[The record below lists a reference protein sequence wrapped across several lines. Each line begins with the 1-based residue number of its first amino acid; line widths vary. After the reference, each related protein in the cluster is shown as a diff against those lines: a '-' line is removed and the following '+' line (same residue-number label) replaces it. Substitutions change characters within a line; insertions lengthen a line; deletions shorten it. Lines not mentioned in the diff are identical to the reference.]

1 MVAGTL
7 TLHGQTRPLRLQVS
21 RTPDGRYRAST
32 SVVQSQFGIKPYSG
46 MFGTLK
52 LRDAIDVEI
61 DVPGEPGGQS

>member
-1 MVAGTL
+1 L

-21 RTPDGRYRAST
+21 RAPDGRYGASA
-32 SVVQSQFGIKPYSG
+32 SVLQSQFGIKPYSG

-61 DVPGEPGGQS
+61 DVHGELGGQS

>member
-1 MVAGTL
+1 
-7 TLHGQTRPLRLQVS
+7 
-21 RTPDGRYRAST
+21 
-32 SVVQSQFGIKPYSG
+32 